1 MSCNNG
7 DDGSIDLIVS
17 GGSGSYTYL
26 WNNGSTSEDLFDLIS
41 GSYSVEV
48 FDDFGCSVNLDFE
61 ITQSEELI
69 ISSEL
74 SNISCYGGSDGSI
87 DLTVSGG
94 TAPYLYIWS
103 NGDETQDISNLVAGN
118 YLVDV
123 IDSNGCSSSTEIQI
137 NEPSE
142 ILAEVSV
149 INISCSGSN
158 DGSIDISVSGGT
170 APYTYL
176 WSNGENTEDLSNL
189 SGNQFLSV
197 EITDSNNC
205 VLFISDIYISEPEPM
220 TISENH
226 TMVSCYGESDAAI
239 DISVSGGSGE
249 YTYNWSNGSVTQ
261 DINNL
266 STGVYFV
273 IATDENDCTVS
284 IEVEITEPEELII
297 SSELSNISCYGVSD
311 GSIDLTVSG
320 GVTPYNYFWSNG
332 ETTEDLSN
340 IGPGLYS
347 VLVTD
352 TNNCTE
358 TLEFEIT
365 EPEELTIIA
374 DVSNIS
380 CFGGN
385 DGSIDITVS
394 GGTGNYS
401 YAWNGGA
408 SNSEDIINGW
418 AGSYYVYIE
427 DDNGCSIS
435 AEFEISEPESFSV
448 SFTSNAGEYV
458 DCNSGQLS
466 VIVEG
471 GTAPYSYEW
480 DNGSTDSNL
489 FDLCAGDYSVTVT
502 DANGCSISEIG
513 SVDLLIP
520 EGWEVNESSVYHEI
534 IIPSDASLLLDGVDL
549 NTGDFIGVFFIN
561 NEGVLSCG
569 GYTIWQGVS
578 TSILAYGNDG
588 EIDGFDEGE
597 QFQWKVF
604 NGETYSGFAIYDDFM
619 IKIDFGYL
627 LILNLSFEQII
638 GQSGISPTWA
648 NDSLSSQNN
657 TT

>member
-1 MSCNNG
+1 MF
-7 DDGSIDLIVS
+7 
-17 GGSGSYTYL
+17 
-26 WNNGSTSEDLFDLIS
+26 W
-41 GSYSVEV
+41 
-48 FDDFGCSVNLDFE
+48 LDFE

-74 SNISCYGGSDGSI
+74 SNISVMEVWWFNWFNCSR
-87 DLTVSGG
+87 G

-123 IDSNGCSSSTEIQI
+123 IDSNGCSSSIEIQI

-297 SSELSNISCYGVSD
+297 SSELSNISCYGGSD
-311 GSIDLTVSG
+311 GSIVLTVSG

-394 GGTGNYS
+394 GVLV
-401 YAWNGGA
+401 
-408 SNSEDIINGW
+408 IIVSLEW
-418 AGSYYVYIE
+418 R
-427 DDNGCSIS
+427 
-435 AEFEISEPESFSV
+435 SF
-448 SFTSNAGEYV
+448 
-458 DCNSGQLS
+458 
-466 VIVEG
+466 
-471 GTAPYSYEW
+471 
-480 DNGSTDSNL
+480 
-489 FDLCAGDYSVTVT
+489 
-502 DANGCSISEIG
+502 
-513 SVDLLIP
+513 
-520 EGWEVNESSVYHEI
+520 
-534 IIPSDASLLLDGVDL
+534 
-549 NTGDFIGVFFIN
+549 
-561 NEGVLSCG
+561 
-569 GYTIWQGVS
+569 
-578 TSILAYGNDG
+578 
-588 EIDGFDEGE
+588 
-597 QFQWKVF
+597 
-604 NGETYSGFAIYDDFM
+604 
-619 IKIDFGYL
+619 
-627 LILNLSFEQII
+627 
-638 GQSGISPTWA
+638 
-648 NDSLSSQNN
+648 
-657 TT
+657 